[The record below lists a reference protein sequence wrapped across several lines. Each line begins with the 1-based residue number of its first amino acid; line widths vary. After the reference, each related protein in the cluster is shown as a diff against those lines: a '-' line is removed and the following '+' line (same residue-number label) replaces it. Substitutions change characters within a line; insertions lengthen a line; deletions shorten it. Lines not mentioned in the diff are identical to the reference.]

1 MLKMAKAINISEE
14 FMLDIIAEIDV
25 NGDGNI
31 SQDEWCNYIL
41 EMQLEMKKDN
51 LSDEEIQNK
60 KHTKRKSLMQSIME
74 DKIIEEKNLSLDD
87 QVDEW
92 MKLQNDNVNI

>member
-1 MLKMAKAINISEE
+1 MLEMAQAINISQE
-14 FMLDIIAEIDV
+14 FMLSMIAEIDE

-31 SQDEWCNYIL
+31 SLDEWCNYVL

-51 LSDEEIQNK
+51 LTDEEIQK
-60 KHTKRKSLMQSIME
+60 KKQSKRKSLMQSIME
-74 DKIIEEKNLSLDD
+74 DKITEEKNLSLDD

>member
-1 MLKMAKAINISEE
+1 M
-14 FMLDIIAEIDV
+14 DEIDE

-31 SQDEWCNYIL
+31 SLGEWCNYVL
-41 EMQLEMKKDN
+41 EMQLEMKKHN
-51 LSDEEIQNK
+51 LTGKQIQNK
-60 KHTKRKSLMQSIME
+60 KQIKRKSLLQSIME

-92 MKLQNDNVNI
+92 MKL

>member
-1 MLKMAKAINISEE
+1 MLEMAQAINISQE
-14 FMLDIIAEIDV
+14 FMLNMIAEIDE

-31 SQDEWCNYIL
+31 SLDEWCNYVL

-51 LSDEEIQNK
+51 LTDEEIQK
-60 KHTKRKSLMQSIME
+60 KKQSKRKSLMQSIME
-74 DKIIEEKNLSLDD
+74 DKITEEKNLSLDD

>member
-1 MLKMAKAINISEE
+1 M
-14 FMLDIIAEIDV
+14 DEIDE

-31 SQDEWCNYIL
+31 SLGEWCNYVL

-51 LSDEEIQNK
+51 LTGKQIQNK
-60 KHTKRKSLMQSIME
+60 KQIKRKSLLQSIME

-92 MKLQNDNVNI
+92 MKL